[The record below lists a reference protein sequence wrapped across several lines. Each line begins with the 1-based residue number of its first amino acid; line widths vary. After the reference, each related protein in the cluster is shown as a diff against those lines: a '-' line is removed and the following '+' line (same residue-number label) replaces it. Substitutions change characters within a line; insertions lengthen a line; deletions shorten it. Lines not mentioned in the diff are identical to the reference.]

1 MNKGPHKAGIIFTNN
16 MLLFIFK
23 RFLWGIPVLL
33 TVATLTFAIMHIVP
47 GGPFDR
53 EKKLPPEIK
62 ANVEAKYHLDK
73 PVHKQYFLYIYGLIK
88 GDLGPSYKYL
98 GRVVRDII
106 KDTFPVSIQLGVLPL
121 FISIIIGIGTGVI
134 AGIKSDTIWDRLTI
148 LFATTGIS
156 LPNFILGIILSLLF
170 SHFYK
175 VLPPALWEGWRY
187 MILPSI
193 TLGFAPAAYIAR
205 LTRSGVI
212 DVMNKDYIRTARAKG
227 LKYRSIVLKHVLKNS
242 IMPVVTILA
251 PLTAALVTG
260 SFIVEYIFSIPGM
273 GRFFV
278 TAVTNRDYPL
288 IMGVTLIYTV
298 IIVLANVIVDIL
310 YTLLDP
316 RVKID
321 T

>member
-1 MNKGPHKAGIIFTNN
+1 MIKF
-16 MLLFIFK
+16 LFK
-23 RFLWGIPVLL
+23 RIAFSIPVLFIIAL
-33 TVATLTFAIMHIVP
+33 ISFILMYSVP
-47 GGPFDR
+47 GGPFDK

-62 ANVEAKYHLDK
+62 ANVEAKYHLNK
-73 PVHKQYFLYIYGLIK
+73 PVHKQYILYLYGLIK

-98 GRVVRDII
+98 GRDVRDII
-106 KDTFPVSIQLGVLPL
+106 KDTFPVSIQLGFLSL
-121 FISIIIGIGTGVI
+121 LISIIIGIGTGI
-134 AGIKSDTIWDRLTI
+134 ISGIKSDTWWDRMTI

-156 LPNFILGIILSLLF
+156 LPNFILGAILILLF

-175 VLPPALWEGWRY
+175 ILPPALWEGWRY

-193 TLGFAPAAYIAR
+193 TLGFAPASYIAR
-205 LTRSGVI
+205 LTRSSVI
-212 DVMNKDYIRTARAKG
+212 DVMDKDYIRTARAKG
-227 LKYRSIVLKHVLKNS
+227 LRGRNIVLKHVLKNS
-242 IMPVVTILA
+242 IMPVITILG
-251 PLTAALVTG
+251 PITAALVTG

-298 IIVLANVIVDIL
+298 IIVLANIAVDIL
-310 YTLLDP
+310 YTFLDP

>member
-1 MNKGPHKAGIIFTNN
+1 

-47 GGPFDR
+47 GGPFDK

-73 PVHKQYFLYIYGLIK
+73 PVHKQYILYLYGLIK

-98 GRVVRDII
+98 GRDVRDII
-106 KDTFPVSIQLGVLPL
+106 KDTFPVSIQLGFLSL
-121 FISIIIGIGTGVI
+121 LISIIIGIGTGI
-134 AGIKSDTIWDRLTI
+134 ISGIKSDTWWDRMTI

-156 LPNFILGIILSLLF
+156 LPNFILGAILILLF

-175 VLPPALWEGWRY
+175 ILPPALWEGWRY

-193 TLGFAPAAYIAR
+193 TLGFAPASYIAR
-205 LTRSGVI
+205 LTRSSVI
-212 DVMNKDYIRTARAKG
+212 DVMDKDYIRTARAKG
-227 LKYRSIVLKHVLKNS
+227 LRGRNIVLKHVLKNS
-242 IMPVVTILA
+242 IMPVITILG
-251 PLTAALVTG
+251 PITAALVTG

>member
-1 MNKGPHKAGIIFTNN
+1 

-47 GGPFDR
+47 GGPFDK

-73 PVHKQYFLYIYGLIK
+73 PVHKQYILYLYGLIK

-98 GRVVRDII
+98 GRDVRDII
-106 KDTFPVSIQLGVLPL
+106 KDTFPVSIQLGVLAL
-121 FISIIIGIGTGVI
+121 FISIIIGIGTGI
-134 AGIKSDTIWDRLTI
+134 ISGIKSDTWWDRMTI

-156 LPNFILGIILSLLF
+156 LPNFILGAILILLF

-175 VLPPALWEGWRY
+175 ILPPALWEGWRY

-205 LTRSGVI
+205 LTRSSVI
-212 DVMNKDYIRTARAKG
+212 DVMDKDYIRTARAKG
-227 LKYRSIVLKHVLKNS
+227 LRGRNIVLKHVLKNS
-242 IMPVVTILA
+242 IMPVITILG
-251 PLTAALVTG
+251 PITAALVTG

-316 RVKID
+316 RVKIE
-321 T
+321 

>member
-1 MNKGPHKAGIIFTNN
+1 

-47 GGPFDR
+47 GGPFDK

-73 PVHKQYFLYIYGLIK
+73 PVHKQYILYLYGLIK

-98 GRVVRDII
+98 GRDVRDII
-106 KDTFPVSIQLGVLPL
+106 KDTFPVSIQLGVLAL

-134 AGIKSDTIWDRLTI
+134 AGIKSNTIWDRMTI

-156 LPNFILGIILSLLF
+156 LPNFILGAILILLF

-175 VLPPALWEGWRY
+175 ILPPALWEGWRY

-205 LTRSGVI
+205 LTRSSVI
-212 DVMNKDYIRTARAKG
+212 DVMDKDYIRTARAKG
-227 LKYRSIVLKHVLKNS
+227 LRGRNIVLKHVLKNS
-242 IMPVVTILA
+242 IMPVITILG
-251 PLTAALVTG
+251 PITAALVTG

-316 RVKID
+316 RVKIE
-321 T
+321 